1 VSDLEQQLNMAHVIC
16 KNERRHLGRAG
27 SGIDKG
33 LHILHQH
40 RKKQQLLAL
49 IKQLRAISM
58 MKTADLRLSE
68 LLEAGDFLQA
78 IEVGWAAAAEQAARG
93 IIFLLLIFRLIPPT

>member
-1 VSDLEQQLNMAHVIC
+1 MAHVIC

-33 LHILHQH
+33 LRILHQH

-49 IKQLRAISM
+49 VKTLRAISM
-58 MKTADLRLSE
+58 MRTADSRLSE

-78 IEVGWAAAAEQAARG
+78 IEVGRAPAEQAASWH
-93 IIFLLLIFRLIPPT
+93 FRLGYSLFASS